1 MTDPAPAPACTAD
14 HCITCG
20 DDGIPMTIVGH
31 DAEPGISLC
40 SDDAG
45 ELWPVET
52 TLVDHVLP
60 GDRVLVH
67 AGVAI
72 AALAG
77 GGCE

>member
-20 DDGIPMTIVGH
+20 DDGIPITNFGH
-31 DAEPGISLC
+31 DNEPGISLC

-77 GGCE
+77 GDRG

>member
-1 MTDPAPAPACTAD
+1 VTDPAPAPACTAD

-31 DAEPGISLC
+31 HAEPGISLC

-52 TLVDHVLP
+52 TLVDQVLP

>member
-31 DAEPGISLC
+31 DNEPGISLC

-77 GGCE
+77 RDRG